1 MQGGP
6 CCCEGGPRDTPRI
19 GSDIGTHKR
28 AVHFEQFPLEIANE
42 KNAKQNKKPKT
53 TINEASVSD
62 LIGYIS
68 LSAVRF
74 SQTKQPHKPA
84 RRTNPHLT
92 TTT

>member
-1 MQGGP
+1 MAIQDIIKELEELEKSTGG
-6 CCCEGGPRDTPRI
+6 GGRTDTK
-19 GSDIGTHKR
+19 KR
-28 AVHFEQFPLEIANE
+28 KAEQEA
-42 KNAKQNKKPKT
+42 KT